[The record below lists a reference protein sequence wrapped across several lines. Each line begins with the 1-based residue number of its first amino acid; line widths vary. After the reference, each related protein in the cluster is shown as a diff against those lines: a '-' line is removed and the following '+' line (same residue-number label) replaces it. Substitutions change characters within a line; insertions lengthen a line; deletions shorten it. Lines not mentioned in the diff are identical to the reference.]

1 MPMRWNGEAS
11 GRILIINGGNIVIDA
26 DADGLDSNG
35 AIEMNGGTVYVLGP
49 IDNGNGALDYDETF
63 SMNGGTLLAFGSQ
76 GMAMNVS
83 DGSQPSI
90 LIGFSAQQAAN
101 STFSLLDANG
111 NTIAEFTPSKVY
123 SSVVVST
130 PALKL
135 NEKYTYTINGTQAG
149 ELTLSQA
156 ISSTGITGGFGG
168 GF

>member
-1 MPMRWNGEAS
+1 MRWNGEAS

-35 AIEMNGGTVYVLGP
+35 AIEMNGGAVYVLGP
-49 IDNGNGALDYDETF
+49 TNNGNGALDYDETF

-76 GMAMNVS
+76 GMAQNVS
-83 DGSQPSI
+83 SGTQPSV

-123 SSVVVST
+123 STVVVST
-130 PALKL
+130 PELQL
-135 NEKYTYTINGTQAG
+135 DGEYSYTINGNQEG
-149 ELTLSQA
+149 SFTLSQS
-156 ISSTGITGGFGG
+156 ILSTGTTS
-168 GF
+168 